1 MLKKFKQAVVV
12 SGFALLAGGVLTPVT
27 NVAAVDPGA
36 EIQKGINASGG
47 KTTAGSA
54 SLQKSVGTITDVL
67 LFIVGAI
74 AVIMIVVGGLR
85 YVLSGG
91 DSNAVSS
98 AKNTILYAVVGLI
111 VALLAYAIVRWVVGE
126 FS

>member
-1 MLKKFKQAVVV
+1 MVRKFKQALLI
-12 SGFALLAGGVLTPVT
+12 SGFALLTGGVLAPVM
-27 NVAAVDPGA
+27 NVAAVDPTA

-47 KTTAGSA
+47 TSTAGSA
-54 SLQKSVGTITDVL
+54 SLKNSIGTITDVL